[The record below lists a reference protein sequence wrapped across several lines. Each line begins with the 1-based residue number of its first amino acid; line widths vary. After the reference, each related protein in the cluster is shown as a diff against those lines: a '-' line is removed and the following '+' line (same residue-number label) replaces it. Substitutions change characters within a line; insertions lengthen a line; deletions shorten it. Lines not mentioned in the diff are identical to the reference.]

1 MDSAIGFPNTH
12 PVDSAIQ
19 RGPGKYKT
27 DHCKNERSPGDEV
40 DSSQQPLLSAV
51 LSKARKKK
59 YGERKYQL
67 ELRKQ
72 SVTLSLFETNP
83 RYFKGGGKY
92 ALGLR

>member
-1 MDSAIGFPNTH
+1 MLRNKADDFEFGL
-12 PVDSAIQ
+12 PVL
-19 RGPGKYKT
+19 
-27 DHCKNERSPGDEV
+27 CNNESSPGDEV
-40 DSSQQPLLSAV
+40 DSSQQPLLFAV

-67 ELRKQ
+67 ELREQ

-83 RYFKGGGKY
+83 RYFKRGGKY